1 MEMINDKRGVTTLA
15 LIFVIIFSL
24 IIVGLFIIGSYAFG
38 LADDSLTKIEASIG
52 NDSFQGV
59 YQNTLQLGIKAME
72 TTVPQVASIA
82 ILLGMIIVM
91 LIIGYSSKKMNRLWL
106 LVDIGVLIIAEI
118 LAVIVASN
126 FSEYVSSNPAFITIV
141 RDTLPLAAKFIL
153 NLPILVPTIGIII
166 MIATHLLTKE
176 KEEKEIE

>member
-1 MEMINDKRGVTTLA
+1 MGIINNKKGVTTLA

-24 IIVGLFIIGSYAFG
+24 ILVGLFIIGSYTFG
-38 LADDSLTKIEASIG
+38 LVDDSLTQIEVSIG
-52 NDSFQGV
+52 NDSFQTV
-59 YQNTLQLGIKAME
+59 YQDTLQLGIKAME
-72 TTVPQVASIA
+72 TTVPQIASIA

-91 LIIGYSSKKMNRLWL
+91 LIIGYSTKKMGRLWM

-118 LAVIVASN
+118 LAVIVTSN

-141 RDTLPLAAKFIL
+141 RDTIPLAAKFIL

-166 MIATHLLTKE
+166 MITTHLMTKE
-176 KEEKEIE
+176 KEESE